1 LVGGEVGYD
10 QRVGRRITIALDDDV
25 RTELEA
31 EMRKAGKSL
40 KETVNETL
48 RLGLGAQRKAQP
60 FKIRAR
66 NLGLKPGYSLD
77 KPWDLIEEIEGPGY
91 K

>member
-1 LVGGEVGYD
+1 VP
-10 QRVGRRITIALDDDV
+10 RTTITLDEDV
-25 RTELEA
+25 HAKLEA
-31 EMRKAGKSL
+31 AMRKSGKSF

-48 RLGLGAQRKAQP
+48 RLGLLKPSKQQNVKP

-66 NLGLKPGYSLD
+66 ELKLKPGYSYD

>member
-1 LVGGEVGYD
+1 MM
-10 QRVGRRITIALDDDV
+10 GRRITVALDDDV
-25 RTELEA
+25 RMELEDQ
-31 EMRKAGKSL
+31 MRKSGKSF

-48 RLGLGAQRKAQP
+48 RLGLLAQQKVKP
-60 FKIRAR
+60 FKIRAK

>member
-1 LVGGEVGYD
+1 
-10 QRVGRRITIALDDDV
+10 
-25 RTELEA
+25 
-31 EMRKAGKSL
+31 MRKSGKSF

-48 RLGLGAQRKAQP
+48 RFGLFAQQKAGKAKP
-60 FKIRAR
+60 FKIRAK
-66 NLGLKPGYSLD
+66 NMGLKPGYSYD

>member
-1 LVGGEVGYD
+1 MWLRTDYFWRGW
-10 QRVGRRITIALDDDV
+10 RRSRLRSERGTPDYCY
-25 RTELEA
+25 
-31 EMRKAGKSL
+31 AG
-40 KETVNETL
+40 L
-48 RLGLGAQRKAQP
+48 RAQRQVKP

-66 NLGLKPGYSLD
+66 DLKLKPGYSLD

>member
-1 LVGGEVGYD
+1 MA
-10 QRVGRRITIALDDDV
+10 RRITVALDDDI
-25 RTELEA
+25 RMELEDQI
-31 EMRKAGKSL
+31 RISGKSF

-48 RLGLGAQRKAQP
+48 RLGLLAQQKVKP
-60 FKIRAR
+60 FKIRAK
-66 NLGLKPGYSLD
+66 NLGLKPGYSFD